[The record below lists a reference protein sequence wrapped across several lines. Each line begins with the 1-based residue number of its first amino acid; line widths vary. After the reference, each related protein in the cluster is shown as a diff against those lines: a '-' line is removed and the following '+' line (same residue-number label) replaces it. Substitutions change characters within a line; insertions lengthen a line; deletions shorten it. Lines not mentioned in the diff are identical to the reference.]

1 MSKNMKKTE
10 AILREMVMITLRSE
24 LTKIQRT
31 NLETCITI
39 HMHQKE
45 STGNVL
51 NVLMLPDCCFHCG
64 PMSSYSHTKVHC
76 VSAIPHAS
84 PDCHIK

>member
-1 MSKNMKKTE
+1 MSAHQRIGSALQAALTLARTDKSIMSKNMKKTE
-10 AILREMVMITLRSE
+10 AILREMVMITLRGE

-45 STGNVL
+45 STG
-51 NVLMLPDCCFHCG
+51 MHCLG
-64 PMSSYSHTKVHC
+64 HC
-76 VSAIPHAS
+76 LEGLVP
-84 PDCHIK
+84 

>member
-1 MSKNMKKTE
+1 MMMQAALTLARTDKSIMSKNMKKTE

-45 STGNVL
+45 STGRLSVHSPL
-51 NVLMLPDCCFHCG
+51 
-64 PMSSYSHTKVHC
+64 SAYS
-76 VSAIPHAS
+76 A
-84 PDCHIK
+84 